1 MSLYT
6 KALHAGYTPSSGES
20 RVLPICQS
28 TTFVYDNPEEI
39 ADLFDLR
46 KFGHFYTR
54 ISNPTLDAVEQKIAA
69 LEGGVGALLTS
80 SGQAASFTALF
91 TLAKAGDHIVSSSTI
106 YGGTLS
112 LLAHTL
118 SRCGISVS
126 FVNQEADE
134 AEIEAAFRPN
144 TVAFYGETLANPSLK
159 VLDIDKFV
167 RIAHRHQVP
176 VIIDNTFATPFLCR
190 PIEHGADIVV
200 HSTSKYMDGH
210 AITLGGVVVDAGSFD
225 WSASDRFAEF
235 TQPDPAYHGLKFH
248 ETFGRL
254 TYIVRARVHVM
265 RDIGLCTTPQAAFYL
280 NQGLET
286 LGLRM
291 ERHCSNALR
300 IARFLSGHRQVEIT
314 RYAALENFP
323 DYALCRKYLGGLG
336 SGVISFDVRG
346 GRAAGVR
353 LMRALRLIALEVHI
367 ADIRSSV
374 LHPAS
379 SSHRQLTDAQ
389 LLECGVTPGLVRL
402 NVGLEDADEL
412 IEDLQ
417 QALDSL

>member
-6 KALHAGYTPSSGES
+6 QALHAGYTPASGES

-46 KFGHFYTR
+46 RFGHFYTR
-54 ISNPTLDAVEQKIAA
+54 ISNPTLEAVEQKIAA
-69 LEGGVGALLTS
+69 LEGGVGALLTA
-80 SGQAASFTALF
+80 SGQAASFTAVF
-91 TLAKAGDHIVSSSTI
+91 TLARAGDHIVSSSTI

-126 FVNQEADE
+126 FVSQDASEE
-134 AEIEAAFRPN
+134 EIEAAFRPN
-144 TVAFYGETLANPSLK
+144 TVAFYGETLANPALK
-159 VLDIDKFV
+159 VLDIEKFV
-167 RIAHRHQVP
+167 RIAHRQGVP

-190 PIEHGADIVV
+190 PIDYGADIVV

-225 WSASDRFAEF
+225 WASSERFAEF

-248 ETFGRL
+248 ETFGRM

-291 ERHCSNALR
+291 ERHCDNALR
-300 IARFLSGHRQVEIT
+300 IARFLSGHPQVEVT
-314 RYAALENFP
+314 RYAALE
-323 DYALCRKYLGGLG
+323 DSEEYGRCRRYLGGRG

-346 GRAAGVR
+346 GREAGVR
-353 LMRALRLIALEVHI
+353 LMRALKLIALEVHI

-379 SSHRQLTDAQ
+379 SSHRQLSDSQ

-402 NVGLEDADEL
+402 NVGLEDADDV
-412 IEDLQ
+412 IADLQ